1 MEDERREEEKRGC
14 CRVLSIYL
22 SIWTGTGGE
31 TGRER
36 RGQKVGREEGSRRL
50 NREEIECSS
59 NIEEDSGFARIVS
72 IRPLSDSSSVHLGFL
87 LPSPACG
94 QGFSFAGPN
103 RRTLTLLLLLL
114 LCRGIRIPRDET
126 SPWRKRA
133 RVNLTPER
141 ICGLPPNF
149 YSHERC
155 PFTRLIPPRLLGRN

>member
-31 TGRER
+31 TG
-36 RGQKVGREEGSRRL
+36 GKDVGRRWGGEREAGGLIGRKLSARAILRRIRDSPGSYPSVR
-50 NREEIECSS
+50 
-59 NIEEDSGFARIVS
+59 FRIPRACTS
-72 IRPLSDSSSVHLGFL
+72 ASSSHRRRAARGSHSRDRIAG
-87 LPSPACG
+87 PSP
-94 QGFSFAGPN
+94 SSSSS
-103 RRTLTLLLLLL
+103 

>member
-22 SIWTGTGGE
+22 SGRGRVVKRGGKDVGRRGGE
-31 TGRER
+31 REAGGLIGRKLSARAILR
-36 RGQKVGREEGSRRL
+36 RIRDSPGSYPSVR
-50 NREEIECSS
+50 
-59 NIEEDSGFARIVS
+59 FRIPRACTS
-72 IRPLSDSSSVHLGFL
+72 ASSSHRRRAARGSHSRDRIAG
-87 LPSPACG
+87 PSP
-94 QGFSFAGPN
+94 SSSSS
-103 RRTLTLLLLLL
+103 